1 MKLEEIVNQDTAI
14 DLNTLKSDK
23 ESLKQIQTKLSE
35 LGLYPQS
42 RIDGLFGKETE
53 AAISQFCQAVKLDN
67 MQTGKFDKTFAQ
79 TLLSTQELPENKFLI
94 VRDYAKA
101 ADLLNVEVAVIRAV
115 VEVETAGSGFL
126 PDGRPKILFERHWF
140 YKLTPLP
147 VSKSRPDLS
156 NPNPGGYL
164 GGIREWDRLN
174 DAINL
179 DRIPALKS
187 ASWGLGQ
194 VMGFNYKVA
203 GYSDVEEFVNA
214 MYLSE
219 GKHLEAMMNFIKSQN
234 LDKALRGRDWVAFA
248 RGYNGPAFARNQ
260 YDQKLAAAY
269 AKYAAIPAIPKSA

>member
-1 MKLEEIVNQDTAI
+1 MKLEEIINQDTAI
-14 DLNTLKSDK
+14 DLDTLKSDK
-23 ESLKQIQTKLSE
+23 ELLKQIQTKLSE

-42 RIDGLFGKETE
+42 RIDGIFGQETE
-53 AAISQFCQAVKLDN
+53 AAIAQFCKSVNLDN

-79 TLLSTQELPENKFLI
+79 TLLSTQEIPNNKFLTN
-94 VRDYAKA
+94 RDYSNA
-101 ADLLNVEVAVIRAV
+101 ANLLNLEVAVIRAV

-147 VSKSRPDLS
+147 VSKSRFDLS
-156 NPNPGGYL
+156 NPQPGGYL

-214 MYLSE
+214 MHISE

-234 LDKALRGRDWVAFA
+234 LDKALRSRDWAAFA
-248 RGYNGPAFARNQ
+248 RGYNGPAYARNK

-269 AKYAAIPAIPKSA
+269 AKYAAVPKSA